1 MFRRL
6 TEARGP
12 LLTVFIDG
20 AATTARDGESVA
32 GAMLAAAH
40 AACRTSAVSGM
51 PRGPYCLMGVCFD
64 CLVTIDG
71 TANRQGC
78 MTLVR
83 DGMRIETQRGKRD
96 LGA

>member
-6 TEARGP
+6 IDAREPP
-12 LLTVFIDG
+12 LTIIING
-20 AATTARDGESVA
+20 AATPARRGDTV
-32 GAMLAAAH
+32 AAALLSAGH
-40 AACRTSAVSGM
+40 IASRTSAVSGA

-71 TANRQGC
+71 SPNRQAC

-83 DGMRIETQRGKRD
+83 DGMRIETQRGKREY
-96 LGA
+96 GT